1 MNLVFD
7 IETVGAEFDSLSET
21 QQEFLL
27 RYAEQETE
35 QIKKETLTENVKR
48 GLSLYP
54 FTAKIVCLAM
64 MNTETHKIMVLYES
78 QNEESWEA
86 EEEEVKYQAFPEA
99 EILHRFWKYSA
110 KAEKLI
116 SFNGRGFDLPFIM
129 MRSAMLKIKPSKNF
143 IKNRFDS
150 SSHIDLLEQFTFYG
164 LTKKF
169 NLDFYCHAFGIES
182 PKSQGITGMDVKE
195 LFKAGR
201 TKDIAIYCGKDVKAT
216 YELFK
221 IWDEF
226 LNIK

>member
-1 MNLVFD
+1 MHLVFD
-7 IETVGAEFDSLSET
+7 IETVGVEFDSLSET

-27 RYAEQETE
+27 RYTEQETE
-35 QIKKETLTENVKR
+35 PTKKETMVENAKR
-48 GLSLYP
+48 CMSLYP

-64 MNTETHKIMVLYES
+64 MNTESHKTMVMFDNQTS
-78 QNEESWEA
+78 ESWEA
-86 EEEEVKYQAFPEA
+86 DEDGVKYQSVPEA
-99 EILHRFWKYSA
+99 EILTRFWKYSA
-110 KAEKLI
+110 KVDKLV

-150 SSHIDLLEQFTFYG
+150 SSHIDLLEQFTFFG

-182 PKSQGITGMDVKE
+182 PKSQGINGMEVKE
-195 LFKAGR
+195 LYKAGR
-201 TKDIAIYCGKDVKAT
+201 TKDIAIYCGKDVRAT